1 MNTGNRYLLAVSE
14 HLNFMDLAVFVP
26 KFSDNLFKRRVGAE
40 ENGELGV
47 LTDAFKDLTLAI
59 PEPSQSI
66 PRDAGA
72 V

>member
-1 MNTGNRYLLAVSE
+1 
-14 HLNFMDLAVFVP
+14 MDLAVFVP

-59 PEPSQSI
+59 TEPLQSI